1 MSGIRKAAL
10 ALVLHLGGGLALA
23 WGRGDSPPAAP
34 AQATAPRSLATFA
47 SGSADW
53 HVGELRENGLRIIP
67 RGRSDASAV
76 VPPESFDH
84 PRVKEAYA
92 IAQRIPETLNQLYC
106 WCGCIERMG
115 HRSALECFE
124 SDHAK
129 NCDVCLGT
137 AEIAWEMT
145 QQGITD
151 PAEIQKAVDARYG
164 RG

>member
-1 MSGIRKAAL
+1 MAIAKINAGAP
-10 ALVLHLGGGLALA
+10 GGDLN
-23 WGRGDSPPAAP
+23 
-34 AQATAPRSLATFA
+34 AQ
-47 SGSADW
+47 
-53 HVGELRENGLRIIP
+53 GLRVSGE
-67 RGRSDASAV
+67 GRSDASAV
-76 VPPESFDH
+76 AAPEQFEH
-84 PRVKEAYA
+84 PRVKAGYA
-92 IAQRIPETLNQLYC
+92 VAQKIPETLNQLYC

-145 QQGITD
+145 QKGITD
-151 PAEIQKAVDARYG
+151 PAEIQKAVDVRYG

>member
-10 ALVLHLGGGLALA
+10 VLVLLLGGGLALA

-92 IAQRIPETLNQLYC
+92 IAQRIPDSLNQLYC
-106 WCGCIERMG
+106 WCGCIENMG
-115 HRSALECFE
+115 HRSGLECFE
-124 SDHAK
+124 SNHAAF
-129 NCDVCLGT
+129 CDVCLAN
-137 AEIAWEMT
+137 AEIADEML
-145 QQGITD
+145 GSGVTD
-151 PAEIQKAVDARYG
+151 AGEIQKAIDARMA
-164 RG
+164 RL